1 MPLHIYCKVTDDI
14 WMTTV
19 LMLPAPSCDPLP
31 SHTPHP
37 RLAKRSGLPSAD
49 GLRWTSSTG
58 SNAQNAKAA
67 RTRPRV
73 RLRRLLLPRRQAP
86 PGPIASR
93 SSRPALPRSRWPD
106 AYPRS
111 PSHLL
116 RPSVDVAVPPCPPR
130 CPMRERT
137 AIFASASAICS
148 RSCQG
153 HHASRGRHTL
163 PSLAH
168 VAGGHPAD

>member
-49 GLRWTSSTG
+49 GLRWTSSTS

-73 RLRRLLLPRRQAP
+73 RLRRLLLPRRL
-86 PGPIASR
+86 R
-93 SSRPALPRSRWPD
+93 SSAARRHCQSKAQRLTIQSAHQNKWYLPSQTNQH
-106 AYPRS
+106 A
-111 PSHLL
+111 
-116 RPSVDVAVPPCPPR
+116 PCDHH
-130 CPMRERT
+130 CNDTYTPMRLSPLSMSK
-137 AIFASASAICS
+137 AF
-148 RSCQG
+148 
-153 HHASRGRHTL
+153 
-163 PSLAH
+163 LA
-168 VAGGHPAD
+168 AGIV